1 MIPYII
7 DCLHILYL
15 LNCLFFA
22 LLSTFHFVS
31 QAVAES
37 SRSAK
42 LASDSIDL
50 KTRLL
55 DREKTLFA
63 MIKILRSKIG
73 EKGIFEV
80 VTELEENGI
89 SAGIFLGQSES

>member
-1 MIPYII
+1 
-7 DCLHILYL
+7 
-15 LNCLFFA
+15 
-22 LLSTFHFVS
+22 
-31 QAVAES
+31 
-37 SRSAK
+37 
-42 LASDSIDL
+42 L

-55 DREKTLFA
+55 DREKTIFA

>member
-1 MIPYII
+1 MNYIYWKTFSLI
-7 DCLHILYL
+7 FLYD
-15 LNCLFFA
+15 NV
-22 LLSTFHFVS
+22 THFS
-31 QAVAES
+31 SIFKAVAES

-50 KTRLL
+50 KSRLL

-73 EKGIFEV
+73 EKGIFDV
-80 VTELEENGI
+80 VTELEVNGI